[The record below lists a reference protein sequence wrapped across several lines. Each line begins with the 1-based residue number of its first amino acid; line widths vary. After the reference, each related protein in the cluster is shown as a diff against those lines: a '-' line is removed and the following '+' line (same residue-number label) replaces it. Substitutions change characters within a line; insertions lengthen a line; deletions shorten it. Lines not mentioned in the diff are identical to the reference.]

1 MHPWRPVC
9 SVPLPRPRRGAYK
22 ARVHPLAWALAG
34 TLTLAPATSSGASPA
49 TPSAGTVDVG
59 TAAEPPDAA
68 AEPPGRLVFGPDHR
82 GTLTLV
88 DAGDREVA
96 VVSLRPG
103 RRTIVELPPGRYTL
117 RDAAGTPVE
126 TIELRSD
133 EARGVE
139 LPPTLTVAPSGR
151 PAPSVRTAPER
162 APAVT
167 TGRLGVAP
175 PAAEEAEQE
184 VELVRRRPWARWA
197 APLLSAIVPGAGQ
210 ALNRQPGRGLA
221 VFTGTVGLVLGTVA
235 TWAARDPN
243 EGAMG
248 DGPGRDGREVARLIG
263 FAGLSTAA
271 GLLYLGQIL
280 DAHAKAVG
288 RRAPR
293 PARDHVV
300 ALEVSRSTTVGFA
313 AGRPP
318 YDLYSDWSLAIMGQV
333 APRVTLGLSDA
344 SIKYARHRDMVTVQ
358 AGVRAAYRF
367 FDRRRVW
374 LAAGGGALLQ
384 GTRADRALEPLVP
397 DLDAPRPDAERAF
410 SVVPYVHFDA
420 RLFLLDRW
428 SLGLVPRVSLPL
440 AARRYGGGRALP
452 RYATTFELGA
462 VLGVYF

>member
-1 MHPWRPVC
+1 M
-9 SVPLPRPRRGAYK
+9 
-22 ARVHPLAWALAG
+22 HPLAWALAG
-34 TLTLAPATSSGASPA
+34 TLTLAPAAEPAASSSPA
-49 TPSAGTVDVG
+49 T
-59 TAAEPPDAA
+59 AA
-68 AEPPGRLVFGPDHR
+68 AEADASEELPGRLVLGPDHR
-82 GTLTLV
+82 GTLGIV
-88 DAGDREVA
+88 DARDREVA

-117 RDAAGTPVE
+117 RDAAGTTVE

-133 EARGVE
+133 EARSVD
-139 LPPTLTVAPSGR
+139 LPPALTVPASER
-151 PAPSVRTAPER
+151 PTPTTSVPPVR

-167 TGRLGVAP
+167 TGRLGAAP
-175 PAAEEAEQE
+175 PQGEQE

-235 TWAARDPN
+235 TWAARDPT

-248 DGPGRDGREVARLIG
+248 NGPGRDGREVARLIG
-263 FAGLSTAA
+263 FAGLGTAA
-271 GLLYLGQIL
+271 GLLYLGQIF

-300 ALEVSRSTTVGFA
+300 ALEASRATTVGFA
-313 AGRPP
+313 AGRPA

-367 FDRRRVW
+367 YDRRRVW

-384 GTRADRALEPLVP
+384 GTRADRALDPLVP
-397 DLDAPRPDAERAF
+397 DPDVPRPDAERAF

-440 AARRYGGGRALP
+440 AARHFGGGRVLP
-452 RYATTFELGA
+452 RYATTFELAA
-462 VLGVYF
+462 VMGVYF

>member
-1 MHPWRPVC
+1 M
-9 SVPLPRPRRGAYK
+9 
-22 ARVHPLAWALAG
+22 HPLAWAFAG
-34 TLTLAPATSSGASPA
+34 TLMLAPAIG
-49 TPSAGTVDVG
+49 
-59 TAAEPPDAA
+59 AA
-68 AEPPGRLVFGPDHR
+68 AGPGPAEREAPSSPEPSTEAPGRLVLGPDHR
-82 GTLTLV
+82 GTLTIV
-88 DAGDREVA
+88 DEREREVA

-103 RRTIVELPPGRYTL
+103 RRTLVELPPGRYTL
-117 RDAAGTPVE
+117 RDASGTTVQ
-126 TIELRSD
+126 TIELGAD
-133 EARGVE
+133 EARRVE
-139 LPPTLTVAPSGR
+139 LPPALTAPASDR
-151 PAPSVRTAPER
+151 PAPTTGVPPGR

-167 TGRLGVAP
+167 TGRLGAVP
-175 PAAEEAEQE
+175 PAGEPAARE

-221 VFTGTVGLVLGTVA
+221 VFTGTAGLVLGTVA
-235 TWAARDPN
+235 TWAARDPT

-248 DGPGRDGREVARLIG
+248 SGPGRDGREVARLIG
-263 FAGLSTAA
+263 FAGLGTAA

-300 ALEVSRSTTVGFA
+300 ALEVSRATTVGFA
-313 AGRPP
+313 AGRPA

-344 SIKYARHRDMVTVQ
+344 SIKYARHREMVTVQ

-367 FDRRRVW
+367 YDRRRVW

-384 GTRADRALEPLVP
+384 GTRADRALDPLVP
-397 DLDAPRPDAERAF
+397 DPDAPRPDAERAF

-428 SLGLVPRVSLPL
+428 SLGLVPRMSLPL

-452 RYATTFELGA
+452 RYAPTFELGA

>member
-1 MHPWRPVC
+1 MRPWRPAC
-9 SVPLPRPRRGAYK
+9 SVPLPRPPRGAYK
-22 ARVHPLAWALAG
+22 APVHPLAWALTG
-34 TLTLAPATSSGASPA
+34 TLTLAPATSSGADP
-49 TPSAGTVDVG
+49 TTEPSAGSVDVG
-59 TAAEPPDAA
+59 ASVEPEDAA
-68 AEPPGRLVFGPDHR
+68 VEPPGRLVLGPDHR
-82 GTLTLV
+82 GTLTIV
-88 DAGDREVA
+88 DARDREVA

-103 RRTIVELPPGRYTL
+103 RRTLVELPPGRYTL
-117 RDAAGTPVE
+117 RDAAGTPVA
-126 TIELRSD
+126 TVELRSD

-139 LPPTLTVAPSGR
+139 LPPALTAPPSDR
-151 PAPSVRTAPER
+151 PAPPARLPPER

-167 TGRLGVAP
+167 TGRLGAAP
-175 PAAEEAEQE
+175 PEAEQE

-235 TWAARDPN
+235 TWAARDPT

-248 DGPGRDGREVARLIG
+248 NGPGRDGRDVARLIG
-263 FAGLSTAA
+263 FAGLGTAA

-280 DAHAKAVG
+280 DAHAKAMG

-300 ALEVSRSTTVGFA
+300 ALEASRSTTVGFA

-384 GTRADRALEPLVP
+384 GTRADRALDPLVP
-397 DLDAPRPDAERAF
+397 NPDAPRPDAERAF

>member
-1 MHPWRPVC
+1 VLPV
-9 SVPLPRPRRGAYK
+9 
-22 ARVHPLAWALAG
+22 AWALAG
-34 TLTLAPATSSGASPA
+34 TLALAPSTSPVPTRKAFDAEGVEPSGPPRTAFDAEGVEPSGPPRTASSP
-49 TPSAGTVDVG
+49 D
-59 TAAEPPDAA
+59 TAAR
-68 AEPPGRLVFGPDHR
+68 PGRLVLGPEHR
-82 GTLTLV
+82 GTLTIV
-88 DAGDREVA
+88 DEHDHEVA
-96 VVSLRPG
+96 VVTLRPG
-103 RRTIVELPPGRYTL
+103 RRVLVELPPGRYTL
-117 RDAAGTPVE
+117 RNATGEPLQ
-126 TIELRSD
+126 TIELGAD
-133 EARGVE
+133 ETRTVE
-139 LPPTLTVAPSGR
+139 LPAELSAPAPAR
-151 PAPSVRTAPER
+151 PAASTHLPPVGP
-162 APAVT
+162 PVIT
-167 TGRLGVAP
+167 TGRLGPAP
-175 PAAEEAEQE
+175 PEAERE
-184 VELVRRRPWARWA
+184 VQLVRRRPWARWA

-235 TWAARDPN
+235 TWAARDPA

-248 DGPGRDGREVARLIG
+248 NIPGREGREIARLAG

-271 GLLYLGQIL
+271 GLLYLGQIM
-280 DAHAKAVG
+280 DAHAQAVG
-288 RRAPR
+288 RRVPR

-300 ALEVSRSTTVGFA
+300 ALELSRSTTVGFA
-313 AGRPP
+313 AGRPA

-384 GTRADRALEPLVP
+384 GTRADRSLDPLVP
-397 DLDAPRPDAERAF
+397 VAGEPQADAERAF
-410 SVVPYVHFDA
+410 SAVPYLLFDA